1 MEQKAKIIIIALIAI
16 LALSFFLTFQA
27 YISKQTIARE
37 KDALKIDNESLA
49 KKASEVL
56 SQGQQMQNR
65 INALSADLDR
75 LAKEKEE
82 IQSKFD
88 LINKEKADLAQ
99 QVKALKTRRT
109 GTAQVLSVPVAQ
121 PVEPQATDEYW
132 AGILK
137 EKADLEI
144 QIQNIRQQLKNL
156 QINNEQLQKDKSSLL
171 LEVNNLDRER
181 LDLARQV
188 EYNQKMMDSIAA
200 ELVREKNDKFQIDS
214 NAKTIKDENRFLR
227 RQLKAL
233 NNRKID
239 LERRLAD
246 LQDKNNTL
254 NRRLDEMEVMLK
266 QRLSKTEA
274 LKKDM
279 QLKETDK
286 ALETKKES
294 VELTPIVVRPQKVSL
309 SSQEIA
315 GLIGKVLAVNRENN
329 FIIVDLGEDSGIK
342 IGNIFKVYRQDQ
354 PIAEVTVIQIRKDI
368 SACDIKKEDTPI
380 KLGDTVR

>member
-37 KDALKIDNESLA
+37 RDALRIDNESLA
-49 KKASEVL
+49 KKASEAL
-56 SQGQQMQNR
+56 SQGQQMQKR
-65 INALSADLDR
+65 INALSADLD
-75 LAKEKEE
+75 LLTKEKEE
-82 IQSKFD
+82 IQTKFD
-88 LINKEKADLAQ
+88 LINKEKADLVQ
-99 QVKALKTRRT
+99 QVKVLKSRRIE
-109 GTAQVLSVPVAQ
+109 TAQVLSVPISQ

-137 EKADLEI
+137 AKTELEI

-156 QINNEQLQKDKSSLL
+156 QINNEQLQKDKNSLL
-171 LEVNNLDRER
+171 LEANNLDRER
-181 LDLARQV
+181 VDLTRQL

-214 NAKTIKDENRFLR
+214 NAKTIKDENKFLR

-233 NNRKID
+233 NNHKID

-246 LQDKNNTL
+246 LQDKNSTL
-254 NRRLDEMEVMLK
+254 NRRLDEMETMLK
-266 QRLSKTEA
+266 QRLFKTEA

-279 QLKETDK
+279 QLEEK
-286 ALETKKES
+286 AKPLETEKES
-294 VELTPIVVRPQKVSL
+294 VELTPIVVRPQKVSV
-309 SSQEIA
+309 SSEEIA

-329 FIIVDLGEDSGIK
+329 FIIVDLGEDSGVK
-342 IGNIFKVYRQDQ
+342 IGNIFTVYRQDQ
-354 PIAEVTVIQIRKDI
+354 PVAEVVVIQTRKDI
-368 SACDIKKEDTPI
+368 SACEIKKENTPI
-380 KLGDTVR
+380 QLGDTIR